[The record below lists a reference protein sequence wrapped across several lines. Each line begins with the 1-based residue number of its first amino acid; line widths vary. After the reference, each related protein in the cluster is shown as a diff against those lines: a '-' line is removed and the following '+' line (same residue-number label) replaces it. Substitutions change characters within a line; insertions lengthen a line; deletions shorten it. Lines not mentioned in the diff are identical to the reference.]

1 VVALI
6 QTPRMPGYVLPI
18 NIATRTAGRVI
29 GVGNEPLSIAFT
41 P

>member
-1 VVALI
+1 MLHPAG
-6 QTPRMPGYVLPI
+6 PPI
-18 NIATRTAGRVI
+18 STATGTAGRVI